1 MKSYKGKF
9 TPRMLY
15 STSCNMQITRIQQ
28 AQKNESRVNLF
39 LNDEFWIGIDK
50 DELLSFQLYKGK
62 EIDEEL
68 KSQIEQSSSTTKL
81 TNKVINYIQIRPR
94 SEKEVRDYLKK
105 KNVDPIST
113 SQIISKL
120 KSKDLISD
128 EQFTRWYIENRLI
141 SGKFGELRIKN
152 ELMQK
157 GIPKS
162 LVDSTYKS
170 LLTDEKESEVE
181 EKALIYATKIS
192 KTIKSENKYE
202 FRTKLIKKLMGRGYS
217 YSLSSKIAS
226 KVENWSI
233 Q

>member
-1 MKSYKGKF
+1 
-9 TPRMLY
+9 
-15 STSCNMQITRIQQ
+15 MQITRIQQ

-68 KSQIEQSSSTTKL
+68 KSQIEQSASTTKL
-81 TNKVINYIQIRPR
+81 TNKVVNYIQIRPR

-113 SQIISKL
+113 SQIISNL
-120 KSKDLISD
+120 KNKNLISD

-181 EKALIYATKIS
+181 EKALIYTTKIS

-226 KVENWSI
+226 KVENRSI

>member
-1 MKSYKGKF
+1 
-9 TPRMLY
+9 
-15 STSCNMQITRIQQ
+15 MQITRIQQ

-68 KSQIEQSSSTTKL
+68 KSQIEQSASTTKL

-94 SEKEVRDYLKK
+94 SEKEIRDYLKK
-105 KNVDPIST
+105 KNVDPITS
-113 SQIISKL
+113 SQIISSL
-120 KSKDLISD
+120 KKKNLISD

-141 SGKFGELRIKN
+141 SGKYGELRIKN

-157 GIPKS
+157 GIAKS
-162 LVDSTYKS
+162 LVDNTYKS

-192 KTIKSENKYE
+192 KTIKFENKYE

>member
-1 MKSYKGKF
+1 
-9 TPRMLY
+9 
-15 STSCNMQITRIQQ
+15 MQITRIQQ

-192 KTIKSENKYE
+192 KTIKSENRYE

>member
-1 MKSYKGKF
+1 MY
-9 TPRMLY
+9 Y
-15 STSCNMQITRIQQ
+15 STSSNMQITRIQQ
-28 AQKNESRVNLF
+28 AQKNEGRVNLF

-68 KSQIEQSSSTTKL
+68 KSQIEQSASTTKL
-81 TNKVINYIQIRPR
+81 TNKVINYIQIRLR

-105 KNVDPIST
+105 KNVDPISS
-113 SQIISKL
+113 SQIISNL
-120 KSKDLISD
+120 KNKNLISD